1 MPQTNKIERYELQ
14 TRVMELSIGR
24 STHAVSEI
32 LTEELRAKGLD
43 DQISQPTV
51 ARFLKAIREAR
62 AEETKNQVQEHIKE
76 HVPADLNAL
85 EEIETWLLNRFRGR
99 VDLTDFITEKVGLTI
114 PKDKLLS
121 VPQIRELAQEMAA
134 IIDGDQKTRAEFG
147 MKAARLIELKLKY
160 AGILENPEAGGSG
173 KHVDP
178 MDLDEYSKEIEQ
190 ERGKVLPH

>member
-62 AEETKNQVQEHIKE
+62 AEETKSQVQEHIKE

-160 AGILENPEAGGSG
+160 AGILENPDAGGTG

-190 ERGKVLPH
+190 ERGKVHTH